1 MERNEV
7 KHWIRWRG
15 RKAVMRV
22 NYLLCRMLSWETC
35 KKINTAL
42 VYRRK
47 LDLAAPRKLNEKIL
61 WIEYHTDPAV
71 RSTLSDKFRVRDYV
85 KSRGYGENLIPLLA
99 VYGENDDIDLE
110 SLPRQFVMKAVHGS
124 DMNYICRDKRNV
136 NKGKICA
143 RSREWMRINLAYLS
157 FERHYQTIR
166 PGIIFE
172 KYIGNG
178 EADLTDY
185 KFHCSDGRVRF
196 ILVCTGKA
204 GNRWLNVFR
213 TDWEPLHILTGAEES
228 PEPVPKPENL
238 ERMIR
243 MAEDLAAG
251 HPFVRVDLYQT
262 GEKIYFGEMTFTPAA
277 GVLFHFTEDFLEKE
291 GQYCTLPEGN

>member
-85 KSRGYGENLIPLLA
+85 KSRG
-99 VYGENDDIDLE
+99 
-110 SLPRQFVMKAVHGS
+110 
-124 DMNYICRDKRNV
+124 
-136 NKGKICA
+136 
-143 RSREWMRINLAYLS
+143 
-157 FERHYQTIR
+157 
-166 PGIIFE
+166 
-172 KYIGNG
+172 
-178 EADLTDY
+178 
-185 KFHCSDGRVRF
+185 
-196 ILVCTGKA
+196 
-204 GNRWLNVFR
+204 
-213 TDWEPLHILTGAEES
+213 
-228 PEPVPKPENL
+228 
-238 ERMIR
+238 
-243 MAEDLAAG
+243 
-251 HPFVRVDLYQT
+251 
-262 GEKIYFGEMTFTPAA
+262 
-277 GVLFHFTEDFLEKE
+277 
-291 GQYCTLPEGN
+291 